1 MARRLE
7 GFDWSGSPLGSPS
20 AWPGEL
26 KAALGICLH
35 SSVPTA
41 IYWGPELRLLYND
54 AWMPVAGELHPWAIG
69 RPAAEVWASIWPIV
83 GPQFEHVMQT
93 GKGFSTSD
101 QMLPLQRD
109 GETAETY
116 WDYSFTPIFDSSGRV
131 AGVFNQGLETTARV
145 LAQRAQDF
153 ALELRDRL
161 RDLTSGEK
169 DAAAG
174 LSIILE
180 RLGRH
185 LGLAR
190 VGYSVVEGEVAHV
203 AGSWRKP
210 GMPDVANGKFR
221 LPDFGGPVM
230 AEMLS
235 GRTVSSADVLKDA
248 RFSEE
253 AVANLRRFGVRAN
266 AIAPIVRNG
275 RAIAFLFMDDD
286 KPRRWSPH
294 ETDLARE
301 TAERIWVALDRAETM
316 ARLRE
321 NERRFAA
328 IFGEAGVGL
337 SEVDE
342 KGAFIRINPSMAR
355 ILGRSVDEAS
365 GLTISQVTHPD
376 DLALTDRRLAEA
388 HESGEPYSIEKRYV
402 RPDGSYVW
410 AQTNVTRLLDD
421 KGKVNGF
428 FSVTTDVTERKEQ
441 ERIRAWLLAE
451 LNHRVKNNLA
461 TVQALAHQT
470 RATTSSVDEFER
482 VFNARLMALSHAHNL
497 LMRETWTSAP
507 LADLVTATLAPYGS
521 AEPDRIVSGGPDV
534 RLAPTAAV
542 TFSLALHELA
552 TNAAKFG
559 ALSRAGGRV
568 SVTWNMQDVADRAGI
583 RIAWREADGPPVEAP
598 QRRGFGLRLIE
609 RGAPAELGGEA
620 KLEFTPTGVAC
631 VFQFPLSQKVMLP

>member
-7 GFDWSGSPLGSPS
+7 AFDWSASPLGSPS
-20 AWPGEL
+20 TWPGEL

-41 IYWGPELRLLYND
+41 IYWGRELRLLYND
-54 AWMPVAGELHPWAIG
+54 AWIPVAGERHPQAIG
-69 RPAAEVWASIWPIV
+69 RPAAEVWRDIWPIV
-83 GPQFEHVMQT
+83 GPQFAQVVES
-93 GKGFSTSD
+93 GKGLSTSD
-101 QMLPLQRD
+101 QMLPMVRD
-109 GETAETY
+109 GAAVESY
-116 WDYSFTPIFDSSGRV
+116 WNYSFTPIFDAAGRV
-131 AGVFNQGLETTARV
+131 AGVFNQGEETTARV
-145 LAQRAQDF
+145 LAQRSQDF
-153 ALELRDRL
+153 VLELRDRL
-161 RDLTSGEK
+161 RDLTSG
-169 DAAAG
+169 DAGAAAS

-190 VGYSVVEGEVAHV
+190 VGYSVVEDGVARV
-203 AGSWRKP
+203 AGSWREP
-210 GMPDVANGKFR
+210 RMVDVPAERFKLSEFSQTA
-221 LPDFGGPVM
+221 M

-235 GRTVSSADVLKDA
+235 GRVIFSADVVADA
-248 RFSEE
+248 RFQQG
-253 AVANLRRFGVRAN
+253 AVANLRRFGVRAH
-266 AIAPIVRNG
+266 AIAPVVRDG

-301 TAERIWVALDRAETM
+301 TAERIWVALDRADTM

-328 IFGEAGVGL
+328 IFGGAGVGL
-337 SEVDE
+337 SEVDAR
-342 KGAFIRINPSMAR
+342 GAFIRINESMAR
-355 ILGRSVDEAS
+355 ILGRSLDEAA
-365 GLTISQVTHPD
+365 GLTIREVTHPD
-376 DLALTDRRLAEA
+376 DLALTDMKLAEA
-388 HESGEPYSIEKRYV
+388 HETGEPYSIEKRYL
-402 RPDGSYVW
+402 RPDGSHVW
-410 AQTNVTRLLDD
+410 ALTNVTRLLDD
-421 KGKVNGF
+421 AGRVSGF
-428 FSVTTDVTERKEQ
+428 FSVTTDVGERKEQ

-482 VFNARLMALSHAHNL
+482 VFNARLMALSRAHNL

-507 LADLVTATLAPYGS
+507 LADLVGATLAPYGFDGPERVAS
-521 AEPDRIVSGGPDV
+521 EGPDV

-559 ALSRAGGRV
+559 ALSRPEGRV
-568 SVTWNMQDVADRAGI
+568 SVTWSVEDLAGRTGV
-583 RIAWREADGPPVEAP
+583 RIAWREAGGPPVEAP

-609 RGAPAELGGEA
+609 RGAPGELGGEA
-620 KLEFTPTGVAC
+620 RLEFAPAGVAC